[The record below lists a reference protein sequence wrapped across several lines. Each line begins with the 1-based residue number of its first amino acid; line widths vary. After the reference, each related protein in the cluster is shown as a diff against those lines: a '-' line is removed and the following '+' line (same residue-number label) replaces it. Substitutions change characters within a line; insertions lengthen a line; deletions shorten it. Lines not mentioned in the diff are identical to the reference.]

1 LLNSPSS
8 KVPTPGAVGERK
20 GKPAKTSRKANI
32 EDKDDDEENFLEF
45 SGEKKNQCSL
55 NSTTKRHAK
64 KHDIERT
71 SKGAQRH
78 EQETLIIIET
88 NFFLEIKK
96 MGEKKQPEN
105 LFPRK

>member
-32 EDKDDDEENFLEF
+32 EDKDDDEENYLEF

-55 NSTTKRHAK
+55 NSTTKTRAK
-64 KHDIERT
+64 KHKNIKRGPKTRT
-71 SKGAQRH
+71 RNIDDH
-78 EQETLIIIET
+78 
-88 NFFLEIKK
+88 
-96 MGEKKQPEN
+96 
-105 LFPRK
+105 